1 VGRRRRPAA
10 RLNGTGPAL
19 ALGRKCC
26 AKVTDGAGVVAFSLP
41 AIAQDTPMR
50 VTPDALTWKENS
62 AFPKGV
68 QIATLVGDPT
78 KAGDVVVLRIKF
90 PPNFQMPPHTHPYS
104 EVVTIISGNIGT
116 SHGEKFEK
124 KGELLKPGSL
134 WVYPAKHAHFAW
146 TGNEAMKREDRPM
159 MEEERPMVESVTS
172 PAAPYNVLDRRNRLC
187 CERRGPG
194 RSNQCLGV
202 IRYEE
207 SCRKDCR
214 RRDGSESELTH
225 LCLLRVSCRPFRAFR
240 TSEIS
245 LFIFSKRAL
254 PTAPWGRPELV
265 LAECAQLRHEVAVR
279 REGSGRG
286 WYQEL
291 ER

>member
-1 VGRRRRPAA
+1 
-10 RLNGTGPAL
+10 LTSL
-19 ALGRKCC
+19 ALF
-26 AKVTDGAGVVAFSLP
+26 AADTAAAASAPSPPP
-41 AIAQDTPMR
+41 AVKERPM
-50 VTPDALTWKENS
+50 
-62 AFPKGV
+62 
-68 QIATLVGDPT
+68 
-78 KAGDVVVLRIKF
+78 
-90 PPNFQMPPHTHPYS
+90 M
-104 EVVTIISGNIGT
+104 
-116 SHGEKFEK
+116 
-124 KGELLKPGSL
+124 
-134 WVYPAKHAHFAW
+134 
-146 TGNEAMKREDRPM
+146 EAMKREDRPM

-172 PAAPYNVLDRRNRLC
+172 PAAPHNVLDRRNRLC

-254 PTAPWGRPELV
+254 ETKAAIESSDEL
-265 LAECAQLRHEVAVR
+265 QRMKSWVR
-279 REGSGRG
+279 
-286 WYQEL
+286 
-291 ER
+291 